1 MSRRAPTLKQAAI
14 AFAVAGTLAAVTA
27 FGVDPLDDAG
37 QPAEPT
43 LVTETLQ
50 LSPQVADGSA
60 DGYLHSELV
69 RRGDT
74 LAILLARMG
83 ANDAEFLRFAGTDAT
98 ARRALVLRPGRSL
111 RVELDALGRVQR
123 LAYRG
128 TGFDDDPRS
137 TQAARRLVVKRTT
150 AGLQSFEESV
160 PVERNTEMRSA
171 EIRSSLFAATDAAG
185 IPESVAIQIA
195 EIFAGDIDMQR
206 GLQRGDRLRVVYDV
220 LRETDS
226 FDAPAA
232 TRVLAAEFV
241 SGGKTHR
248 AFWFERQGKGEYY
261 DADGRSLK
269 RAFLLNPLEFSRVT
283 SGFSAARLHPIM
295 RDWRAHRGVDFA
307 APIGTRV
314 RAAADGVIAFSG
326 QQRGYG
332 NVVII
337 NHAND
342 QTTLYAHLNEI
353 YAGVRKGAR
362 IDQGDILGTVG
373 MTGWSTGPHLHYEL
387 LVRGQH
393 VDPLQVARAGPPRAL
408 EGAERT
414 AFGRSLEVARHRLAL
429 ADSLR
434 AASFQ

>member
-1 MSRRAPTLKQAAI
+1 
-14 AFAVAGTLAAVTA
+14 
-27 FGVDPLDDAG
+27 
-37 QPAEPT
+37 
-43 LVTETLQ
+43 
-50 LSPQVADGSA
+50 
-60 DGYLHSELV
+60 
-69 RRGDT
+69 
-74 LAILLARMG
+74 
-83 ANDAEFLRFAGTDAT
+83 
-98 ARRALVLRPGRSL
+98 
-111 RVELDALGRVQR
+111 
-123 LAYRG
+123 
-128 TGFDDDPRS
+128 S
-137 TQAARRLVVKRTT
+137 TQAARRLIVRRT
-150 AGLQSFEESV
+150 ASGLQSLEESV

-226 FDAPAA
+226 FDAPVA
-232 TRVLAAEFV
+232 TRVVAAEFV
-241 SGGKTHR
+241 SSGKTHR

-261 DADGRSLK
+261 DAEGRSLK
-269 RAFLLNPLEFSRVT
+269 RDFLLNPLEFSRVT

-314 RAAADGVIAFSG
+314 RAAADGVIAFAG

-393 VDPLQVARAGPPRAL
+393 VDPLQVARAGPPRTL
-408 EGAERT
+408 DGAERT
-414 AFGRSLEVARHRLAL
+414 AYSRSLESARHRLAL
-429 ADSLR
+429 ADSVR
-434 AASFQ
+434 TASFQ

>member
-1 MSRRAPTLKQAAI
+1 MPRRAPTLKQAAI

-27 FGVDPLDDAG
+27 FGVDPLDAAG

-50 LSPQVADGSA
+50 LSPQVADGAA

-83 ANDAEFLRFAGTDAT
+83 ANDAEFLRFAGTDPV
-98 ARRALVLRPGRSL
+98 ARRGLVLRPGRSL

-137 TQAARRLVVKRTT
+137 TQAARRLVVKRT
-150 AGLQSFEESV
+150 ASGLQSLEEAV

-226 FDAPAA
+226 FDAPVA

-261 DADGRSLK
+261 DAEGRSLK

-314 RAAADGVIAFSG
+314 RAAADGVIAFAG

-434 AASFQ
+434 TASFQ